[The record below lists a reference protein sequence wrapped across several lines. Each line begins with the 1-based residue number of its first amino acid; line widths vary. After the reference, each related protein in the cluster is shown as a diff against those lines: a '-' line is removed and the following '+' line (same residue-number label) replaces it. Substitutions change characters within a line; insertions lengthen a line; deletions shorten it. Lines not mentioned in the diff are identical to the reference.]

1 LKFLKQRIEFSVF
14 AVIALC
20 LLPTDTQSMLEVVA
34 LLIASSGKY
43 SRICLIQSSN
53 SLNSSPL
60 CTWEAFCSANPS
72 VAVSVVMSKQLTRV
86 GIQTN

>member
-1 LKFLKQRIEFSVF
+1 LKLLKQRIEFSVF

-43 SRICLIQSSN
+43 SKICLIHHRLIRSIRH
-53 SLNSSPL
+53 L
-60 CTWEAFCSANPS
+60 S
-72 VAVSVVMSKQLTRV
+72 VPEKRFVRLIRQLRFRL
-86 GIQTN
+86 